1 MKRGRSLD
9 YSPSE
14 FQHNVRSPVA
24 KELRG
29 ADDLTCENFLNL
41 HSTPTSRTW
50 PLSRTLSHT
59 AFYIDRVHGSR
70 VDDSDSELKGGP
82 HNVTKGRPHTHTQYT
97 SSAVRRLCSGAP
109 GASGF
114 ASPVAHRLASA
125 SPDRSLPESPLPPF
139 PPSSFIVRVEV
150 GRDRHAQ
157 KAGSG
162 GRAVAIDS
170 AAVTRVHIP
179 MRELRPCAPRSQLR
193 CCLGR
198 GCSRDRL

>member
-1 MKRGRSLD
+1 MSLLTRTLFVTLSTLAFAYRSGA
-9 YSPSE
+9 
-14 FQHNVRSPVA
+14 PVA
-24 KELRG
+24 KAELTRI
-29 ADDLTCENFLNL
+29 LQYRVLV
-41 HSTPTSRTW
+41 SRTW
-50 PLSRTLSHT
+50 PLSHTRSHT
-59 AFYIDRVHGSR
+59 ALYIDRVHGSR
-70 VDDSDSELKGGP
+70 VDETRTQTSRAGLY
-82 HNVTKGRPHTHTQYT
+82 TKRRPHTHTICFIRCPT
-97 SSAVRRLCSGAP
+97 SVQRRGP
-109 GASGF
+109 VWF
-114 ASPVAHRLASA
+114 RPSPVAHRLASA
-125 SPDRSLPESPLPPF
+125 SPDRSLPESPLPPS